1 MAGGN
6 GRVGVRAGIGASREC
21 WSVESALSTTPQDWP
36 VVVPQDGGKAGNPK
50 RGYQLSVGAG
60 IDASANPKEFREQ
73 AWSRV
78 GRSGA
83 AATAL
88 PIG

>member
-1 MAGGN
+1 M
-6 GRVGVRAGIGASREC
+6 
-21 WSVESALSTTPQDWP
+21 
-36 VVVPQDGGKAGNPK
+36 VVPQDGGKAGNPK